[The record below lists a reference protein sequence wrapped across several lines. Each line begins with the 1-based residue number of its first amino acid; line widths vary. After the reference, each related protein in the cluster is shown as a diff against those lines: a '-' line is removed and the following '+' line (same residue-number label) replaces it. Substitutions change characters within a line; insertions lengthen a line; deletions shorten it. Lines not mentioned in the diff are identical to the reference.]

1 MGRIGLGRSHTADG
15 RQPKQRRKP
24 AATFRVLG
32 GAIVRRAAGRC
43 HPATPHGLSHGR
55 YDSDGSDGS
64 DSSDNNSDGYDSAA
78 NDPRSESDAPGF
90 KYVTTYLRKMMRR

>member
-1 MGRIGLGRSHTADG
+1 MTPFLKSSSSARLRATVTQRNLFKVVAARLNNPWDVVANVWTDG
-15 RQPKQRRKP
+15 RT
-24 AATFRVLG
+24 A
-32 GAIVRRAAGRC
+32 AAGDD
-43 HPATPHGLSHGR
+43 SD
-55 YDSDGSDGS
+55 DSDGSDGS